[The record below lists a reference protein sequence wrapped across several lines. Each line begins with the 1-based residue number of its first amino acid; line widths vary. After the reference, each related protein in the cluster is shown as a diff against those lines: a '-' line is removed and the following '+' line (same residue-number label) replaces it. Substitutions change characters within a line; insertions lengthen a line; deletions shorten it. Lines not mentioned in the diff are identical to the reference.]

1 MNYSKTVIATI
12 VLLSLFTAGCLF
24 GTYTIA
30 KDVEKMIAAP
40 VANKQI
46 RDGLQKRFEMLQQQ
60 SLVEFNKTSSLAFND
75 FFPSRDYFDNIHQ
88 ELNNIF
94 EENRKEMY
102 ELNSKAV
109 RSSNFMV
116 DNTDKEFKVSAILQN
131 VNKEMLKVVVNR
143 GFLIVTASQE
153 NKVKEQDS
161 KEAKDSKEVKK
172 EQRYSSFKKV
182 IKLPRNVDLTKATA
196 SYKEN
201 VLVVA
206 FPKTELKDD
215 KPMEIKI
222 N

>member
-1 MNYSKTVIATI
+1 MKYSKTVIATL

-30 KDVEKMIAAP
+30 KDVEKMTAP
-40 VANKQI
+40 VANKEI

-60 SLVEFNKTSSLAFND
+60 SLAEFNKTASLAFND

-94 EENRKEMY
+94 EENRREMY

-109 RSSNFMV
+109 RSSNFMI
-116 DNTDKEFKVSAILQN
+116 DNTDTEFKVSAILQN
-131 VNKEMLKVVVNR
+131 VNKEMLKVTVNK
-143 GFLIVTASQE
+143 GFLVVEASKE
-153 NKVKEQDS
+153 NKTQEADK
-161 KEAKDSKEVKK
+161 KEAKDVKK

-182 IKLPRNVDLTKATA
+182 IKLPRNVDLAKATA